1 MDAHTSITIAGKGF
15 VAGRT
20 ACKFGSGS
28 AFTAE
33 VVSSEEAR
41 CVAPA
46 GVRGSVSVEV
56 SMGVSMEA
64 ALVSSSG
71 VMFKYEGA
79 ASVLEVSPTMTVVEG
94 GSVVSMVVSGVEDG
108 SKAWCKVGGRVVVA
122 AGSVNSG
129 IVQCVSVAGV
139 LGNTT
144 VEVSVNGQEFTSS
157 GIWHYFF

>member
-1 MDAHTSITIAGKGF
+1 MRSLEIALSKDGEMSRSGKQVEYAGVGSVASVMPSSGVVAGGTVVTLAGSGF

-56 SMGVSMEA
+56 SMGEADEA

-108 SKAWCKVGGRVVVA
+108 SKAWCKV
-122 AGSVNSG
+122 
-129 IVQCVSVAGV
+129 
-139 LGNTT
+139 
-144 VEVSVNGQEFTSS
+144 E
-157 GIWHYFF
+157 